1 MTKDKAQNA
10 PIIWTTFGLFYNGQL
25 ISHEIMS
32 ANKFEKVKLHYEL
45 GIYHLLMNIKIR
57 ANKQIPIK
65 EPRVNDQEK

>member
-1 MTKDKAQNA
+1 
-10 PIIWTTFGLFYNGQL
+10 
-25 ISHEIMS
+25 MS